1 MADQHETV
9 VVYRKRRKDLGAHSG
24 AWKVAYADFVT
35 AMMALFIVLWVLSQ
49 DQSVITAVTRYFK
62 DPTGKAVQLGQRSG
76 TDRQRSGEKIDNR
89 DRERDELKKMGEILL
104 RELSTSEELSDL
116 LDQITVEFVSEGLRI
131 EMVESDRDVFFEIGT
146 SHLKDKAEHLLASI
160 GERLAKLPNRVVVE
174 GHTDSRPYSGGTSG
188 YSNFELSAERA
199 NSARRALILGGA
211 ADSAIDEIRGYADRR
226 LRDRND
232 PLGAVNR
239 RISVIVRYS
248 RDQTGGDSPQP
259 R

>member
-1 MADQHETV
+1 
-9 VVYRKRRKDLGAHSG
+9 
-24 AWKVAYADFVT
+24 
-35 AMMALFIVLWVLSQ
+35 
-49 DQSVITAVTRYFK
+49 
-62 DPTGKAVQLGQRSG
+62 
-76 TDRQRSGEKIDNR
+76 
-89 DRERDELKKMGEILL
+89 
-104 RELSTSEELSDL
+104 
-116 LDQITVEFVSEGLRI
+116 
-131 EMVESDRDVFFEIGT
+131 
-146 SHLKDKAEHLLASI
+146 
-160 GERLAKLPNRVVVE
+160 
-174 GHTDSRPYSGGTSG
+174 
-188 YSNFELSAERA
+188 LSAERA